1 MRCIRLFFLL
11 VLALPLSSQS
21 PPAAKPAS
29 VWAPFEF
36 LLGDWVGEG
45 TGTPGQGGGG
55 FSFHPELEGKI
66 LVRRNV
72 SDYPAAKDRPAVHHE
87 DLMTVYI
94 EGGAYKADYFDN
106 EGHVIHY
113 AVTPSVAGLV
123 FLSEPGPGPR
133 FRLTYAKTGPQ
144 TARLKFEIASPDL
157 PDVFKSYIEATV
169 RRTTK

>member
-1 MRCIRLFFLL
+1 MRTFRFSLL
-11 VLALPLSSQS
+11 LLLTLPLFAQS
-21 PPAAKPAS
+21 PPAAKPVS
-29 VWAPFEF
+29 PWAPFEF

-72 SDYPAAKDRPAVHHE
+72 ADYPATKERPAAHHE

-113 AVTPSVAGLV
+113 GVTPAGASLV

-133 FRLTYAKTGPQ
+133 FRLTYSKTGPQ
-144 TARLKFEIASPDL
+144 TARLKFEIASPDM

-169 RRTTK
+169 RRTAK